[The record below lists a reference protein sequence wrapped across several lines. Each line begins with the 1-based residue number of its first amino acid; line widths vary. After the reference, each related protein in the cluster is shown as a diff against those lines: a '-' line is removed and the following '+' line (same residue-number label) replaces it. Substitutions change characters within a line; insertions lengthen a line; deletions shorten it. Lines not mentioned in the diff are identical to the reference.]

1 MKHLTAILLGC
12 FFTMTLSAQTIKI
25 KDDIAT
31 VDGTPYC
38 IIEKSG
44 TLVNNYSIKSLDKNE
59 LIYIKTEVLNLP
71 SKEVQTYHVVTI
83 LETEET
89 FEIEVRFGMAKFL
102 VKEFYDNKVIQE
114 NKINPDGLK
123 KFKIK
128 YAGNFREKYLQEA
141 NLNINVNVTTPN
153 PNPNTEYLITE
164 RNRNA
169 NLFIINGKVSQG
181 GKEIATYKTDSK
193 AADGKILKTIKVYN
207 MANQLVAQAE
217 NGNFEENITFITL
230 KDNKKHQVKATSSL
244 ENNVV
249 EAIIN
254 ELAEYL
260 YL

>member
-1 MKHLTAILLGC
+1 MKHLTAMLLGC
-12 FFTMTLSAQTIKI
+12 FFTMTLFAQTIKI
-25 KDDIAT
+25 KDNIAT
-31 VDGTPYC
+31 VNGTPYC

-44 TLVNNYSIKSLDKNE
+44 TLVSNYSIKSLDGNE

-71 SKEVQTYHVVTI
+71 SKEVKTYHVVTV

-89 FEIEVRFGMAKFL
+89 FEMEVRFGMAKFL
-102 VKEFYDNKVIQE
+102 AKEFYNNEVIQE
-114 NKINPDGLK
+114 NKINADGLK

-141 NLNINVNVTTPN
+141 NLNTNATAENS
-153 PNPNTEYLITE
+153 NTEYLITE

-169 NLFIINGKVSQG
+169 NLFVINGKVTQG

-193 AADGKILKTIKVYN
+193 AAGGEIIKTIKIYN

-217 NGNFEENITFITL
+217 NGNFKENITFITL
-230 KDNKKHQVKATSSL
+230 KDNKKHQVKASSSL
-244 ENNVV
+244 ESNVV

>member
-1 MKHLTAILLGC
+1 MKHLTAILFCC
-12 FFTMTLSAQTIKI
+12 FFTMTLFAQTIKI
-25 KDDIAT
+25 KDNIAT

-44 TLVNNYSIKSLDKNE
+44 TLVNNYSIKGLDKNE
-59 LIYIKTEVLNLP
+59 LIYIKAEVLHLP
-71 SKEVQTYHVVTI
+71 SKEIQTYYVVTI

-89 FEIEVRFGMAKFL
+89 FELAAQFGMAKFL
-102 VKEFYDNKVIQE
+102 AKEFYNNEVIQE
-114 NKINPDGLK
+114 NKINPEGLK

-128 YAGNFREKYLQEA
+128 YGGNFREKYLQEA
-141 NLNINVNVTTPN
+141 NLNANSNATAEN
-153 PNPNTEYLITE
+153 SNTEYLITE

-169 NLFIINGKVSQG
+169 NLFVINGKVTQG

-193 AADGKILKTIKVYN
+193 AADGKIIKTIKIYN

-217 NGNFEENITFITL
+217 NGNFEENITFITP
-230 KDNKKHQVKATSSL
+230 KDNRKHQVKASSSL
-244 ENNVV
+244 ESNVV

-254 ELAEYL
+254 ELSEYL